1 MRKLPIVIM
10 LLILASSCA
19 KHREQQ
25 QEEQAPA
32 AAAEEG
38 KTDTA
43 KTASDGPVP
52 DIEFEKTDVDVG
64 EVNAG
69 DEVAHVFAFKNKG
82 DAKLE
87 IKRVRGG

>member
-1 MRKLPIVIM
+1 MAV
-10 LLILASSCA
+10 LLVLVSSCS

-25 QEEQAPA
+25 QEQQMPA
-32 AAAEEG
+32 NEEG
-38 KTDTA
+38 KTDTVHA
-43 KTASDGPVP
+43 ASDGPAP

-69 DEVAHVFAFKNKG
+69 DELVHVFAFKNKG